1 MHWFLFLS
9 LFFFK
14 GERERKRRDKNSQKK
29 NVLKKMFLIGIVD
42 SFRERERRERESA
55 SLVVLLYNVIFHLKE
70 SDNLKTLYY
79 NLKKH
84 FIKISTCTG
93 T

>member
-1 MHWFLFLS
+1 
-9 LFFFK
+9 
-14 GERERKRRDKNSQKK
+14 
-29 NVLKKMFLIGIVD
+29 MFLIGIVD
-42 SFRERERRERESA
+42 SFRERERESA
-55 SLVVLLYNVIFHLKE
+55 SLVGLLYNVIFHLKE